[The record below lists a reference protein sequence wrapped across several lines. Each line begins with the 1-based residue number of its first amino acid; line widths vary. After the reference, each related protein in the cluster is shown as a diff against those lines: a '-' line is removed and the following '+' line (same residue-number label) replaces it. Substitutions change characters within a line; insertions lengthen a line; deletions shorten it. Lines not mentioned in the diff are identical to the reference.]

1 MKVGIVSL
9 PEELELTISQS
20 AGHAV
25 VVVEVGG
32 KRQGKLYIH
41 RHGITIA
48 PDNTQRKN
56 GKLIMWRELTVQSD
70 QTDE

>member
-1 MKVGIVSL
+1 MKVVIDSL
-9 PEELELTISQS
+9 PEGLELTISQS

-25 VVVEVGG
+25 VAVDVDG

-48 PDNTQRKN
+48 PGNTQKKN
-56 GKLIMWRELTVQSD
+56 GELTMWSELTIQGDQSD
-70 QTDE
+70 E